1 MISNAL
7 WRRKKV
13 GFMKILVINCGS
25 STVKFQLVDLEWRRG
40 GSGQKRVLAGGLV
53 DRVGGKATRAFFVQG
68 GPLRQEEI
76 SAENHEQAVAVIIE
90 WLRSMPG
97 LGAIDAVGHR
107 IVHGGD
113 QFTAAVCID
122 DRVVEGLDSL
132 CELAPLH
139 NPAGVAGIRATRK
152 FLGNAVPMV
161 AVFDTSFHHTVPE
174 TARTY
179 ALPRELALKHGIR
192 RYGFHGI
199 AHQYSV
205 MRYGEMTATPAKQI
219 KIVTLHLGNGCSACA
234 VRGGVSVDTSMGFTP
249 LEGLVMGTRSGDIDP
264 AVVPFLARKEGVSA
278 DEVESWLNKRSGL
291 LGLSAISND
300 IRELTAAYNEDAR
313 ARLAVDVF
321 CYHARKY
328 LGAYF
333 AALGGADAVV
343 FSGGIGENSPLV
355 RATICADMDWCGLQL
370 DSAANAAVLGS
381 DGYIA
386 APQSAVKAYVV
397 HTDEETI
404 IARETAR
411 VLAKSRNVDGV
422 PRNDR

>member
-1 MISNAL
+1 
-7 WRRKKV
+7 
-13 GFMKILVINCGS
+13 MKILVINCGS
-25 STVKFQLVDLEWRRG
+25 STVKFQLVELEWRRD

-53 DRVGGKATRAFFVQG
+53 DRIGGNATRAFFVQG
-68 GPLRQEEI
+68 GPSRQEE
-76 SAENHEQAVAVIIE
+76 SSVQNHEQAVGVIIE
-90 WLRSMPG
+90 WLSSKPG
-97 LGAIDAVGHR
+97 LGSIDAVGHR

-113 QFTAAVCID
+113 RFTAATCID
-122 DRVVEGLDSL
+122 DGVVEVLDSL

-139 NPAGVAGIRATRK
+139 NPVGVAGIRAARK
-152 FLGNAVPMV
+152 FLGNAMPM
-161 AVFDTSFHHTVPE
+161 AAAFDTSFHHTMPE

-179 ALPRELALKHGIR
+179 ALPRELALKHGIH
-192 RYGFHGI
+192 RYGFHGL

-205 MRYGEMTATPAKQI
+205 IRYGEITATPVEQI
-219 KIVTLHLGNGCSACA
+219 TIVTLHLGNGCSACA

-291 LGLSAISND
+291 LGLSGISND
-300 IRELTAAYNEDAR
+300 IRELTVAYNEDPR

-355 RATICADMDWCGLQL
+355 RAEICADMDWCGLQL

-381 DGYIA
+381 DGCIA
-386 APQSAVKAYVV
+386 SPN
-397 HTDEETI
+397 
-404 IARETAR
+404 R
-411 VLAKSRNVDGV
+411 
-422 PRNDR
+422 P

>member
-1 MISNAL
+1 
-7 WRRKKV
+7 
-13 GFMKILVINCGS
+13 MKILVINCGS
-25 STVKFQLVDLEWRRG
+25 STVKFQLVELEWRPDG
-40 GSGQKRVLAGGLV
+40 FGQKRVLAGGLV
-53 DRVGGKATRAFFVQG
+53 DRIGGKATRAFFVQS
-68 GPLRQEEI
+68 GPSRPEEI
-76 SAENHEQAVAVIIE
+76 SVQDHEQAVGVIIE
-90 WLRSMPG
+90 WLTSMPG
-97 LGAIDAVGHR
+97 LGSIDAVGHR

-113 QFTAAVCID
+113 QFTAAACID
-122 DRVVEGLDSL
+122 DGVVEALDSL

-139 NPAGVAGIRATRK
+139 NPAGVVGIRAARK
-152 FLGNAVPMV
+152 FLGSAMPMV
-161 AVFDTSFHHTVPE
+161 AAFDTSFHHTIPE

-179 ALPRELALKHGIR
+179 ALPRELALKHGIC
-192 RYGFHGI
+192 RYGFHGL

-205 MRYGEMTATPAKQI
+205 MRYGEMTATPVKDI

-249 LEGLVMGTRSGDIDP
+249 LEGLVMGTRCGDIDP

-291 LGLSAISND
+291 LGLSGISND
-300 IRELTAAYNEDAR
+300 MRELTAAYDLDPH
-313 ARLAVDVF
+313 ARLAVDIF

-333 AALGGADAVV
+333 AALSGADALV
-343 FSGGIGENSPLV
+343 FSGGIGENAPMV
-355 RATICADMDWCGLQL
+355 RAAICADMDWCGLQL

-381 DGYIA
+381 DGCIA
-386 APQSAVKAYVV
+386 LPQSNVKVYVV

-411 VLAKSRNVDGV
+411 MVAKS
-422 PRNDR
+422 